1 MRITSWSRY
10 WTAQSEELLDPVL
23 TSADKFIID
32 LKTGVG
38 LGCSSHCT
46 IEFVNSRNIGLGLT

>member
-32 LKTGVG
+32 DRSRAG
-38 LGCSSHCT
+38 LQQP
-46 IEFVNSRNIGLGLT
+46 LYD